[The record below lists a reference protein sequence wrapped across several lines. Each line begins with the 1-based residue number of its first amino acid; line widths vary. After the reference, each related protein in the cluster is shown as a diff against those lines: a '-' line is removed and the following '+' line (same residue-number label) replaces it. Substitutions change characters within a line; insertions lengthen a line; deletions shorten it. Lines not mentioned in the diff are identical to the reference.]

1 MGPFGLTTI
10 GNIQALSPRI
20 LTVICPS
27 GAPIDGSRCF
37 MAQCDACVRLQG
49 QIPPARYISPRNFLQ
64 MWWRFTGCKLD
75 SDKDLWLTYPPSGRA
90 DEMMRFVFCLLESM
104 KLLLRLYLGEL

>member
-10 GNIQALSPRI
+10 GNIQALSPSI

-49 QIPPARYISPRNFLQ
+49 QIPPPPARALYITTEFS
-64 MWWRFTGCKLD
+64 
-75 SDKDLWLTYPPSGRA
+75 A
-90 DEMMRFVFCLLESM
+90 DVVEIYRMQA
-104 KLLLRLYLGEL
+104 G